1 MDYSDN
7 LGLLANLIVFLPA
20 SIGSI
25 IPREEIP
32 PKAPV
37 CGEIVEAMT
46 PGEIYVRQFF
56 FCTLNLLYT
65 GWWYTYP
72 SEKYEF
78 VSWDYD
84 IPNWMES
91 HKIHVPNHQP
101 VYGDIWLNNEVVMSD
116 FSDVTK
122 YTESWGECTLC

>member
-7 LGLLANLIVFLPA
+7 LGLLANLIVFLPT

-46 PGEIYVRQFF
+46 PGEKYVRQFF
-56 FCTLNLLYT
+56 LQI
-65 GWWYTYP
+65 
-72 SEKYEF
+72 KYIINSYKVLQVTSAFKCGYQSINDLVGGIPTPLKNMSLSVGIMKFPTEWKVIKF
-78 VSWDYD
+78 MFQTTNQYMMIYD
-84 IPNWMES
+84 
-91 HKIHVPNHQP
+91 
-101 VYGDIWLNNEVVMSD
+101 
-116 FSDVTK
+116 
-122 YTESWGECTLC
+122 